1 MSTSSE
7 TVPEVFDPSKQSR
20 KFRQLRS
27 KPIRFIIGKEREGF
41 YLNSGF
47 LSQLS
52 QSLNDIVR
60 NNIVESSQSC
70 IVWEDF
76 DPTVFEQFAE
86 FAYTGDYTCNLPTKL
101 GKDTSEPPKRYTDD
115 TFTLPYSLIS
125 YNTSAQNRRGMVVA
139 TYHGP
144 KVNDRGNPT
153 CGCCPSQMTQYF
165 ISAFLS
171 QYCGSVG
178 TGTDLTQNHAAE
190 SVEHLIGDVQMYI
203 IADRYTI
210 TSLMDKAMSKLT
222 SNLAKWSI
230 VASAFIPQFR
240 RLVDYVYTNTPG
252 HGQPRQVVASF
263 AVCVARDVSALE
275 GWATL
280 LEDVPDFAWDLL
292 GQVTKRRPV
301 SPQPMVNSSQPLVNS
316 FQPLANSS
324 QPVLGFPFGRKPQG
338 YN

>member
-27 KPIRFIIGKEREGF
+27 KPIRFIIGKEREEF

-60 NNIVESSQSC
+60 NNIAESSQSC

-125 YNTSAQNRRGMVVA
+125 YNTSAQNRHLA
-139 TYHGP
+139 
-144 KVNDRGNPT
+144 
-153 CGCCPSQMTQYF
+153 
-165 ISAFLS
+165 
-171 QYCGSVG
+171 
-178 TGTDLTQNHAAE
+178 QNHAAE

-210 TSLMDKAMSKLT
+210 TSLMD
-222 SNLAKWSI
+222 
-230 VASAFIPQFR
+230 
-240 RLVDYVYTNTPG
+240 TPG

-301 SPQPMVNSSQPLVNS
+301 SPQPMADSSQPI
-316 FQPLANSS
+316 
-324 QPVLGFPFGRKPQG
+324 LGFPFGRKPQG